1 MYLKS
6 RNILSHTLEP
16 WRRMISIMPMRN
28 QKEHFIFFYRLKIT
42 HFSISHISATCNFIH
57 FSFSDLLEKQFELFF
72 VDSNLWFDL
81 LHFTFWQSISNSLCS
96 DSCILWNIFFM
107 RTLQLMQE
115 MFAKGEQLCNDG
127 ISLPQ

>member
-96 DSCILWNIFFM
+96 DSCILWNIFLGALFSSC
-107 RTLQLMQE
+107 RKCLQKVSN
-115 MFAKGEQLCNDG
+115 FAMMGL
-127 ISLPQ
+127 SVPQ